1 MTTAV
6 NHRGLKTYVM
16 GSDAEAGSPEK
27 AADPLLSVRYLERKY
42 MIQEKYARILEL
54 DKILEQLAELTCCEA
69 ARVRVMQIKPS
80 DNLRIVQDETTKT
93 NDAFMLAAHFGTPSF
108 GKMDDP
114 AEHLKLAQIGGI
126 LTPFALLNIAAIL
139 RQTRLLLD
147 WYAQCANMQNSLKPV
162 FGQLTANKTI
172 EKRISEVFV
181 SEEEIADTASDEL
194 YSIRKKIRSIGSR
207 IRETLDKMIRSS
219 SYQKALQE
227 NIVTMRDGRY
237 VVPVKAEYKSAISG
251 LVHDTSSSGAT
262 LFIEP
267 MSVVEANNDIR
278 VLKAK
283 EKAEIERILQEI
295 SAECGAQAGLIS
307 SDFETLITLNIYF
320 AKARLAER
328 MNAVMPQITDSGMIR
343 LNKAR
348 HPLIGKDKVV
358 PISLTLGEDYTSLV
372 VTGPNTGG
380 KTVTLKTIGLLT
392 LMTMCGL
399 LIPVSDNS
407 TITVFKKV
415 LVDIGDEQSIAQ
427 NLSTFSAHMTNIAS
441 ILKNADEHSLILV
454 DELGSGTDPV
464 EGAALA
470 MSILEQFREKKAIVA
485 ATTHYA
491 ELKVYALET
500 EGVKNASC
508 EFDVKTLQPTY
519 RLLIGTP
526 GRSNAFEISKRIGIP
541 EEVLSRAASY
551 VASDKQ
557 SFEDVID
564 GLESARQ
571 DFEEKTA
578 ELTKRTR
585 ELAEEKDALR
595 NANQTAI
602 DEKERII
609 EKARQEARQIVESV
623 RMDANLLMDEL
634 DKLRKQKD
642 KEEFSRRVGE
652 AKSQMRGKLD
662 RLHDKANPVVVRTNE
677 DYVLPRP
684 LKKGDTVLIV
694 DIDKTGTVLQEPS
707 KTGEVLVQT
716 GMIKS
721 RVPVEN
727 LRLLDAKKA
736 QNKAPTG
743 KSMRTISSNKGGTTA
758 RGMLELDLRGQTVE
772 EAIMELDMFVNKS
785 LLSNVSQV
793 TVIHGKGTGALR
805 AAVHKYLRQCKQVKS
820 FRLGV
825 YGEGETGVTI
835 VEFK

>member
-1 MTTAV
+1 
-6 NHRGLKTYVM
+6 
-16 GSDAEAGSPEK
+16 
-27 AADPLLSVRYLERKY
+27 
-42 MIQEKYARILEL
+42 MIQEKYIRILEL
-54 DKILEQLAELTCCEA
+54 DKILGKLAELTCCEA
-69 ARVRVMQIKPS
+69 AKARVMNIKPS
-80 DNLRIVQDETTKT
+80 DNLAIVRDETAKT
-93 NDAFMLAAHFGTPSF
+93 NDAFMLSAHFGSPSF
-108 GKMDDP
+108 GKVDDP
-114 AEHLKLAQIGGI
+114 TEHLKLAQVGGI
-126 LTPFALLNIAAIL
+126 LTPYALLNIASVL

-147 WYAQCANMQNSLKPV
+147 WYAQCSNMQNSLKPV
-162 FGQLTANKTI
+162 FGLLTANKAI

-181 SEEEIADTASDEL
+181 SEEEIADQASDEL
-194 YSIRKKIRSIGSR
+194 YAIRKKIRSIGSR
-207 IRETLDKMIRSS
+207 IRETLDKMIRSA

-237 VVPVKAEYKSAISG
+237 VVPVKAEYKSAVSG
-251 LVHDTSSSGAT
+251 LVHDTSASGAT

-283 EKAEIERILQEI
+283 EKAEIERILQEL
-295 SAECGAQAGLIS
+295 SSECGAQAGLIS

-328 MNAVMPQITDSGMIR
+328 MNAVLPQITDSGVIR

-348 HPLIGKDKVV
+348 HPLIAKEKVV
-358 PISLTLGEDYTSLV
+358 PITLALGEDYTSLV

-470 MSILEQFREKKAIVA
+470 MSILEQFRGRKAIVA

-500 EGVKNASC
+500 DGVKNASC

-541 EEVLSRAASY
+541 DEVLSRAAAY

-564 GLESARQ
+564 GLESSRQ

-578 ELTKRTR
+578 ELARRTH
-585 ELAEEKDALR
+585 ELAEEKEALR

-609 EKARQEARQIVESV
+609 EKARQEARRIVEAV

-634 DKLRKQKD
+634 DKMRKQKE
-642 KEEFSRRVGE
+642 KEDFARRVGE

-662 RLHDKANPVVVRTNE
+662 RLHDKANPVVTRTNE

-684 LKKGDTVLIV
+684 LKKGDNVLLV
-694 DIDKTGTVLQEPS
+694 DIDKNGVVLQEPGKS
-707 KTGEVLVQT
+707 GEVLVQT
-716 GMIKS
+716 GLIKS
-721 RVPVEN
+721 RVPIEN
-727 LRLLDAKKA
+727 LRLLDAKKV
-736 QNKAPTG
+736 QSKAPAG
-743 KSMRTISSNKGGTTA
+743 KSMRTLTSNKGGTSA

-805 AAVHKYLRQCKQVKS
+805 AAVHKYLRQCKQVKT

>member
-1 MTTAV
+1 
-6 NHRGLKTYVM
+6 
-16 GSDAEAGSPEK
+16 
-27 AADPLLSVRYLERKY
+27 
-42 MIQEKYARILEL
+42 MIQEKYIRILEL

-69 ARVRVMQIKPS
+69 ARIRVMQIKPS
-80 DNLRIVQDETTKT
+80 DNLRIVQDETAKT

-108 GKMDDP
+108 GRMDDP
-114 AEHLKLAQIGGI
+114 TEHLKLAQVGGI
-126 LTPFALLNIAAIL
+126 LTPFALLNIASVL

-181 SEEEIADTASDEL
+181 SEEEIADTASEEL
-194 YSIRKKIRSIGSR
+194 YSIRRKIRSIGSR
-207 IRETLDKMIRSS
+207 IRETLDKMIRSA

-237 VVPVKAEYKSAISG
+237 VVPVKAEYKSAVSG

-328 MNAVMPQITDSGMIR
+328 MNAVMPQITDSGIIR

-348 HPLIGKDKVV
+348 HPLIDRDKVV
-358 PISLTLGEDYTSLV
+358 PVSLTLGEDYTSLV

-470 MSILEQFREKKAIVA
+470 MSILEQFREKRAIVA

-500 EGVKNASC
+500 KGVKNASC

-571 DFEEKTA
+571 DFEEKTT
-578 ELTKRTR
+578 ELARQAR

-602 DEKERII
+602 DDKERII

-642 KEEFSRRVGE
+642 KEDFSRRVGE

-684 LKKGDTVLIV
+684 LKKGDSVLIV
-694 DIDKTGTVLQEPS
+694 DIDKTGTVLQEPG

-727 LRLLDAKKA
+727 LRLLDAKK
-736 QNKAPTG
+736 QRSKAPAG
-743 KSMRTISSNKGGTTA
+743 KSMRTISSTKDNTTA

-805 AAVHKYLRQCKQVKS
+805 AAVHKYLRQCKQVRT

>member
-1 MTTAV
+1 
-6 NHRGLKTYVM
+6 
-16 GSDAEAGSPEK
+16 
-27 AADPLLSVRYLERKY
+27 
-42 MIQEKYARILEL
+42 MIQEKYIRILEL

-69 ARVRVMQIKPS
+69 ARIRVMQIKPS
-80 DNLRIVQDETTKT
+80 DNLRIVQDETAKT

-108 GKMDDP
+108 GRMDDP
-114 AEHLKLAQIGGI
+114 TEHLKLAQVGGI
-126 LTPFALLNIAAIL
+126 LTPFALLNIASVL

-147 WYAQCANMQNSLKPV
+147 WYAQCANMQNSLKLV

-181 SEEEIADTASDEL
+181 SEEEIADTASEEL
-194 YSIRKKIRSIGSR
+194 YSIRRKIRSIGSR
-207 IRETLDKMIRSS
+207 IRETLDKMIRSA

-237 VVPVKAEYKSAISG
+237 VVPVKAEYKSAVSG

-307 SDFETLITLNIYF
+307 SDFEMLITLNIYF

-328 MNAVMPQITDSGMIR
+328 MNAVMPQITDSGIIR

-348 HPLIGKDKVV
+348 HPLIDRDKVV
-358 PISLTLGEDYTSLV
+358 PVSLTLGDDYTSLV

-470 MSILEQFREKKAIVA
+470 MSILEQFREKRAIVA

-557 SFEDVID
+557 SFEDVIV

-571 DFEEKTA
+571 DFEGKTA
-578 ELTKRTR
+578 ELARQAR

-602 DEKERII
+602 DDKERII

-642 KEEFSRRVGE
+642 KEDFSRRVGE

-684 LKKGDTVLIV
+684 LKKGDSVLIV
-694 DIDKTGTVLQEPS
+694 DIDKTGTVLQEPG

-727 LRLLDAKKA
+727 LRLLDAKK
-736 QNKAPTG
+736 QRSKAPAG
-743 KSMRTISSNKGGTTA
+743 KSMRTISSTKDNTTA

-805 AAVHKYLRQCKQVKS
+805 AAVHKYLRQCKQVRT

>member
-1 MTTAV
+1 
-6 NHRGLKTYVM
+6 
-16 GSDAEAGSPEK
+16 
-27 AADPLLSVRYLERKY
+27 
-42 MIQEKYARILEL
+42 MIQEKYTRILEL
-54 DKILEQLAELTCCEA
+54 DKILAQLAELTCCDT
-69 ARVRVMQIKPS
+69 ARARVMQIKPS
-80 DNLRIVQDETTKT
+80 DNLRIVQDETAKT
-93 NDAFMLAAHFGTPSF
+93 NDAFMLGAHFGTPSF

-114 AEHLKLAQIGGI
+114 TEHLKLAQVGGI
-126 LTPFALLNIAAIL
+126 LTPFALLNIASIL

-147 WYAQCANMQNSLKPV
+147 WYAQCANMHNSLKPV
-162 FGQLTANKTI
+162 FGLLTANKTI

-194 YSIRKKIRSIGSR
+194 YSIRKKIRSIGSG
-207 IRETLDKMIRSS
+207 IRETLDKMIRSA

-237 VVPVKAEYKSAISG
+237 VVPVKAEYKSMVSG
-251 LVHDTSSSGAT
+251 LVHDTSASGAT

-283 EKAEIERILQEI
+283 EKAEIERILQEL

-348 HPLIGKDKVV
+348 HPLIAKEKVV
-358 PISLTLGEDYTSLV
+358 PVSLSLGGDYTSLV
-372 VTGPNTGG
+372 ITGPNTGG

-399 LIPVSDNS
+399 LIPVSNNS
-407 TITVFKKV
+407 IITVFKKV

-441 ILKNADEHSLILV
+441 ILQNADAKSLILA

-470 MSILEQFREKKAIVA
+470 TAILEQFREKKAIVA

-500 EGVKNASC
+500 TGVRNASC

-526 GRSNAFEISKRIGIP
+526 GRSNAFEISRRIGIP

-609 EKARQEARQIVESV
+609 QKARQEAQQIVDSV

-642 KEEFSRRVGE
+642 KEEFSRRVSE

-662 RLHDKANPVVVRTNE
+662 RLHDKANPVLVRTNE

-684 LKKGDTVLIV
+684 LKKGDNVLIV
-694 DIDKTGTVLQEPS
+694 DIDKTGIVLQEPG

-716 GMIKS
+716 GMIRS
-721 RVPVEN
+721 RVPLSN
-727 LRLLDAKKA
+727 LRLLNEQKVKP
-736 QNKAPTG
+736 KAPMG

-793 TVIHGKGTGALR
+793 TIIHGKGTGALR

>member
-1 MTTAV
+1 M
-6 NHRGLKTYVM
+6 
-16 GSDAEAGSPEK
+16 
-27 AADPLLSVRYLERKY
+27 
-42 MIQEKYARILEL
+42 
-54 DKILEQLAELTCCEA
+54 
-69 ARVRVMQIKPS
+69 
-80 DNLRIVQDETTKT
+80 
-93 NDAFMLAAHFGTPSF
+93 
-108 GKMDDP
+108 
-114 AEHLKLAQIGGI
+114 
-126 LTPFALLNIAAIL
+126 
-139 RQTRLLLD
+139 
-147 WYAQCANMQNSLKPV
+147 
-162 FGQLTANKTI
+162 
-172 EKRISEVFV
+172 
-181 SEEEIADTASDEL
+181 
-194 YSIRKKIRSIGSR
+194 
-207 IRETLDKMIRSS
+207 
-219 SYQKALQE
+219 
-227 NIVTMRDGRY
+227 
-237 VVPVKAEYKSAISG
+237 
-251 LVHDTSSSGAT
+251 
-262 LFIEP
+262 
-267 MSVVEANNDIR
+267 
-278 VLKAK
+278 
-283 EKAEIERILQEI
+283 
-295 SAECGAQAGLIS
+295 
-307 SDFETLITLNIYF
+307 
-320 AKARLAER
+320 
-328 MNAVMPQITDSGMIR
+328 
-343 LNKAR
+343 
-348 HPLIGKDKVV
+348 
-358 PISLTLGEDYTSLV
+358 
-372 VTGPNTGG
+372 
-380 KTVTLKTIGLLT
+380 
-392 LMTMCGL
+392 
-399 LIPVSDNS
+399 
-407 TITVFKKV
+407 

-470 MSILEQFREKKAIVA
+470 MSILEQFREKRAIVA

-508 EFDVKTLQPTY
+508 ELDVKTLRPTY

-578 ELTKRTR
+578 ELARQAR

-602 DEKERII
+602 DDKERII

-642 KEEFSRRVGE
+642 KEDFSRRVGE
-652 AKSQMRGKLD
+652 VKSQMRGKLD

-684 LKKGDTVLIV
+684 LKKGDPVLIV
-694 DIDKTGTVLQEPS
+694 DIDKTGTVLQEPG

-727 LRLLDAKKA
+727 LRLLDAKK
-736 QNKAPTG
+736 QRSKAPAG
-743 KSMRTISSNKGGTTA
+743 KSMRTISSTKDNTTA

-805 AAVHKYLRQCKQVKS
+805 AAVHKYLRQCKQVRT

>member
-1 MTTAV
+1 
-6 NHRGLKTYVM
+6 
-16 GSDAEAGSPEK
+16 
-27 AADPLLSVRYLERKY
+27 
-42 MIQEKYARILEL
+42 MIQEKYTRILEL
-54 DKILEQLAELTCCEA
+54 DKILAQLAELTCCET
-69 ARVRVMQIKPS
+69 ARACVMQIKPS
-80 DNLRIVQDETTKT
+80 DNLRIVQDETAKT

-114 AEHLKLAQIGGI
+114 TEHLKLAQVGGI
-126 LTPFALLNIAAIL
+126 LTPFALLNIASIL

-147 WYAQCANMQNSLKPV
+147 WYAQCANMHNSLKPV
-162 FGQLTANKTI
+162 FGLLTANKTI

-194 YSIRKKIRSIGSR
+194 YSIRKKIRSIGSG
-207 IRETLDKMIRSS
+207 IRETLDKMIRSE

-237 VVPVKAEYKSAISG
+237 VVPVKAEYKSMVSG
-251 LVHDTSSSGAT
+251 LVHDTSASGAT

-283 EKAEIERILQEI
+283 EKAEIERILQEL

-348 HPLIGKDKVV
+348 HPLIAKEKVV
-358 PISLTLGEDYTSLV
+358 PVSLSLGGDYTSLV
-372 VTGPNTGG
+372 ITGPNTGG

-399 LIPVSDNS
+399 LIPVSNNS
-407 TITVFKKV
+407 IITVFKKV

-441 ILKNADEHSLILV
+441 ILQNADAKSLILA

-470 MSILEQFREKKAIVA
+470 TAILEQFREKKAIVA

-500 EGVKNASC
+500 TGVRNASC

-526 GRSNAFEISKRIGIP
+526 GRSNAFEISRRIGIP

-609 EKARQEARQIVESV
+609 QKARQEAQQIVDSV

-642 KEEFSRRVGE
+642 KEEFSRRVSE

-662 RLHDKANPVVVRTNE
+662 RLHDKANPVLVRTNE

-684 LKKGDTVLIV
+684 LKKGDNVLIV
-694 DIDKTGTVLQEPS
+694 DIDKTGIVLQEPG

-716 GMIKS
+716 GMIRS
-721 RVPVEN
+721 RVPLSN
-727 LRLLDAKKA
+727 LRLLNEQKVKP
-736 QNKAPTG
+736 KAPMG

-793 TVIHGKGTGALR
+793 TIIHGKGTGALR

>member
-1 MTTAV
+1 
-6 NHRGLKTYVM
+6 
-16 GSDAEAGSPEK
+16 
-27 AADPLLSVRYLERKY
+27 
-42 MIQEKYARILEL
+42 MIQEKYTRILEL
-54 DKILEQLAELTCCEA
+54 DKILAQLAELTCCET
-69 ARVRVMQIKPS
+69 ARARVMQIKPS
-80 DNLRIVQDETTKT
+80 DNLRIVQDETAKT

-114 AEHLKLAQIGGI
+114 TEHLKLAQVGGI
-126 LTPFALLNIAAIL
+126 LTPFALLNIASIL

-147 WYAQCANMQNSLKPV
+147 WYAQCANMHNSLKPV
-162 FGQLTANKTI
+162 FGLLTANKTI

-194 YSIRKKIRSIGSR
+194 YSIRKKIRSIGSG
-207 IRETLDKMIRSS
+207 IRETLDKMIRSA

-237 VVPVKAEYKSAISG
+237 VVPVKAEYKSMVSG
-251 LVHDTSSSGAT
+251 LVHDTSASGAT

-283 EKAEIERILQEI
+283 EKAEIERILQEL

-348 HPLIGKDKVV
+348 HPLIAKEKVV
-358 PISLTLGEDYTSLV
+358 PVSLSLGGDYTSLV
-372 VTGPNTGG
+372 ITGPNTGG

-399 LIPVSDNS
+399 LIPVSNNS
-407 TITVFKKV
+407 IITVFKKV

-441 ILKNADEHSLILV
+441 ILQNADAKSLILA

-470 MSILEQFREKKAIVA
+470 TAILEQFREKKAIVA

-500 EGVKNASC
+500 TGVRNASC

-526 GRSNAFEISKRIGIP
+526 GRSNAFEISRRIGIP

-609 EKARQEARQIVESV
+609 QKARQEAQQIVDSV

-662 RLHDKANPVVVRTNE
+662 RLHDKANPVLVRTNE

-684 LKKGDTVLIV
+684 LKKGDNVLIV
-694 DIDKTGTVLQEPS
+694 DIDKTGIVLQEPG

-716 GMIKS
+716 GMIRS
-721 RVPVEN
+721 RVPLSN
-727 LRLLDAKKA
+727 LRLLNEQKVKP
-736 QNKAPTG
+736 KAPMG

-793 TVIHGKGTGALR
+793 TIIHGKGTGALR

>member
-1 MTTAV
+1 
-6 NHRGLKTYVM
+6 
-16 GSDAEAGSPEK
+16 
-27 AADPLLSVRYLERKY
+27 
-42 MIQEKYARILEL
+42 MIQEKYIRILEL

-69 ARVRVMQIKPS
+69 ARIRVMQIKPS
-80 DNLRIVQDETTKT
+80 DNLRIVQDETAKT

-108 GKMDDP
+108 GRMDDP
-114 AEHLKLAQIGGI
+114 TEHLKLAQVGGI
-126 LTPFALLNIAAIL
+126 LTPFALLNIAAVL

-181 SEEEIADTASDEL
+181 SEEEIADTASEEL
-194 YSIRKKIRSIGSR
+194 YSIRRKIRSIGSR
-207 IRETLDKMIRSS
+207 IRETLDKMIRSA

-237 VVPVKAEYKSAISG
+237 VVPVKAEYKSAVSG

-328 MNAVMPQITDSGMIR
+328 MNAVMPQITDSGIIR

-348 HPLIGKDKVV
+348 HPLIDRDKVV
-358 PISLTLGEDYTSLV
+358 PVSLTLGEDYTSLV

-470 MSILEQFREKKAIVA
+470 MSILEQFREKRAIVA

-500 EGVKNASC
+500 KGVKNASC

-578 ELTKRTR
+578 ELARQAR

-602 DEKERII
+602 DDKERII

-642 KEEFSRRVGE
+642 KEDFSQRVGE
-652 AKSQMRGKLD
+652 VKSQMRGKLD

-684 LKKGDTVLIV
+684 LKKGDSVLIV
-694 DIDKTGTVLQEPS
+694 DIDKTGIVLQEPG

-727 LRLLDAKKA
+727 LRLLDAKK
-736 QNKAPTG
+736 QRSKAPAG
-743 KSMRTISSNKGGTTA
+743 KSMRTISSTKDNTTA

-805 AAVHKYLRQCKQVKS
+805 AAVHKYLRQCKQVKA

>member
-1 MTTAV
+1 M
-6 NHRGLKTYVM
+6 
-16 GSDAEAGSPEK
+16 
-27 AADPLLSVRYLERKY
+27 LSVGYLERND
-42 MIQEKYARILEL
+42 MIQEKYIRILEL

-69 ARVRVMQIKPS
+69 ARIRVMQIKPS
-80 DNLRIVQDETTKT
+80 DNLRIVQDETAKT

-108 GKMDDP
+108 GRMDDP
-114 AEHLKLAQIGGI
+114 TEHLKLAQVGGI
-126 LTPFALLNIAAIL
+126 LTPFALLNIAAVL

-181 SEEEIADTASDEL
+181 SEEEIADTASEEL
-194 YSIRKKIRSIGSR
+194 YSIRRKIRSIGSR
-207 IRETLDKMIRSS
+207 IRETLDKMIRSA

-237 VVPVKAEYKSAISG
+237 VVPVKAEYKSAVSG

-328 MNAVMPQITDSGMIR
+328 MNAVMPQITDSGIIR

-348 HPLIGKDKVV
+348 HPLIDRDKVV
-358 PISLTLGEDYTSLV
+358 PVSLTLGEDYTSLV

-470 MSILEQFREKKAIVA
+470 MSILEQFREKRAIVA

-500 EGVKNASC
+500 KGVKNASC

-578 ELTKRTR
+578 ELARQAR

-602 DEKERII
+602 DDKERII

-642 KEEFSRRVGE
+642 KEDFSQRVGE
-652 AKSQMRGKLD
+652 VKSQMRGKLD

-684 LKKGDTVLIV
+684 LKKGDSVLIV
-694 DIDKTGTVLQEPS
+694 DIDKTGIVLQEPG

-727 LRLLDAKKA
+727 LRLLDAKK
-736 QNKAPTG
+736 QRSKAPAG
-743 KSMRTISSNKGGTTA
+743 KSMRTISSTKDNTTA

-805 AAVHKYLRQCKQVKS
+805 AAVHKYLRQCKQVKA

>member
-1 MTTAV
+1 
-6 NHRGLKTYVM
+6 
-16 GSDAEAGSPEK
+16 
-27 AADPLLSVRYLERKY
+27 
-42 MIQEKYARILEL
+42 MIQEKYTRILEL
-54 DKILEQLAELTCCEA
+54 DKILAQLAELTCCET
-69 ARVRVMQIKPS
+69 ARARVMQIKPS
-80 DNLRIVQDETTKT
+80 DNLRIVQDETAKT

-114 AEHLKLAQIGGI
+114 TEHLKLAQVGGI

-147 WYAQCANMQNSLKPV
+147 WYAQCANMHNSLKPV
-162 FGQLTANKTI
+162 FGLLTANKTI

-194 YSIRKKIRSIGSR
+194 YSIRKKIRSIGSG
-207 IRETLDKMIRSS
+207 IRETLDKMIRSA

-237 VVPVKAEYKSAISG
+237 VVPVKAEYKSMVSG
-251 LVHDTSSSGAT
+251 LVHDTSASGAT

-283 EKAEIERILQEI
+283 EKAEIERILQEL

-328 MNAVMPQITDSGMIR
+328 MNAVMPQITDGGMIR

-348 HPLIGKDKVV
+348 HPLIAKEKVV
-358 PISLTLGEDYTSLV
+358 PVSLSLGGDYTSLV
-372 VTGPNTGG
+372 ITGPNTGG

-441 ILKNADEHSLILV
+441 ILQNADAKSLILA

-470 MSILEQFREKKAIVA
+470 TAILEQFREKKAIVA

-500 EGVKNASC
+500 TGVRNASC

-526 GRSNAFEISKRIGIP
+526 GRSNAFEISRRIGIP

-609 EKARQEARQIVESV
+609 QKARQEAQQIVDSV

-642 KEEFSRRVGE
+642 KEEFSRRVSE

-662 RLHDKANPVVVRTNE
+662 RLHDKANPVLVRTNE

-684 LKKGDTVLIV
+684 LKKGDNVLIV
-694 DIDKTGTVLQEPS
+694 DIDKTGIVLQEPG

-716 GMIKS
+716 GMIRS
-721 RVPVEN
+721 RVPLSN
-727 LRLLDAKKA
+727 LRLLNEQKVKP
-736 QNKAPTG
+736 KAPMG

-793 TVIHGKGTGALR
+793 TIIHGKGTGALR

>member
-1 MTTAV
+1 
-6 NHRGLKTYVM
+6 
-16 GSDAEAGSPEK
+16 
-27 AADPLLSVRYLERKY
+27 
-42 MIQEKYARILEL
+42 MIQEKYIQILEL

-69 ARVRVMQIKPS
+69 AKIRVMQIKPS
-80 DNLRIVQDETTKT
+80 DNLRIVQDETAKT

-108 GKMDDP
+108 GRMDDP
-114 AEHLKLAQIGGI
+114 TEHLKLAQVGGI
-126 LTPFALLNIAAIL
+126 LTPFALLNIASVL

-194 YSIRKKIRSIGSR
+194 YSIRRKIRSIGSR
-207 IRETLDKMIRSS
+207 IRETLDKMIRSA

-237 VVPVKAEYKSAISG
+237 VVPVKAEYKSAVSG

-328 MNAVMPQITDSGMIR
+328 MNAVMPQITDSGIIR

-348 HPLIGKDKVV
+348 HPLIDRDKVV
-358 PISLTLGEDYTSLV
+358 PVSLTLGEDYTSLV

-470 MSILEQFREKKAIVA
+470 MSILEQFREKRAIVA

-508 EFDVKTLQPTY
+508 EFDVKTLRPTY

-578 ELTKRTR
+578 ELARQAR

-602 DEKERII
+602 DDKERII

-642 KEEFSRRVGE
+642 KEDFSRRVGE
-652 AKSQMRGKLD
+652 VKSQMRGKLD

-684 LKKGDTVLIV
+684 LKKGDPVLIV
-694 DIDKTGTVLQEPS
+694 DIDKTGTVLQEPG

-727 LRLLDAKKA
+727 LRLLDAKK
-736 QNKAPTG
+736 QRSKAPAG
-743 KSMRTISSNKGGTTA
+743 KSMRTISSTIQ
-758 RGMLELDLRGQTVE
+758 R
-772 EAIMELDMFVNKS
+772 
-785 LLSNVSQV
+785 
-793 TVIHGKGTGALR
+793 R
-805 AAVHKYLRQCKQVKS
+805 AACSNLICAGRPSKKQS
-820 FRLGV
+820 WSWICL
-825 YGEGETGVTI
+825 
-835 VEFK
+835 

>member
-1 MTTAV
+1 
-6 NHRGLKTYVM
+6 
-16 GSDAEAGSPEK
+16 
-27 AADPLLSVRYLERKY
+27 
-42 MIQEKYARILEL
+42 MIQEKYTRILEL
-54 DKILEQLAELTCCEA
+54 DKILAQLAELTCCET
-69 ARVRVMQIKPS
+69 ARARVMQIKPS
-80 DNLRIVQDETTKT
+80 DNLRIVQDETAKT

-114 AEHLKLAQIGGI
+114 TEHLKLAQVGGI
-126 LTPFALLNIAAIL
+126 LTPFALLNIASIL

-147 WYAQCANMQNSLKPV
+147 WYAQCANMHNSLKPV
-162 FGQLTANKTI
+162 FGLLTANKTI

-194 YSIRKKIRSIGSR
+194 YSIRKKIRSIGSG
-207 IRETLDKMIRSS
+207 IRETLDKMIRSA

-237 VVPVKAEYKSAISG
+237 VVPVKAEYKSMVSG
-251 LVHDTSSSGAT
+251 LVHDTSASGAT

-283 EKAEIERILQEI
+283 EKAEIERILQEL

-348 HPLIGKDKVV
+348 HPLIAKEKVV
-358 PISLTLGEDYTSLV
+358 PVSLSLGGDYTSLV
-372 VTGPNTGG
+372 ITGPNTGG

-441 ILKNADEHSLILV
+441 ILQNADAKSLILA

-470 MSILEQFREKKAIVA
+470 TAILEQFREKKAIVA

-500 EGVKNASC
+500 TGVRNASC

-526 GRSNAFEISKRIGIP
+526 GRSNAFEISRRIGIP

-609 EKARQEARQIVESV
+609 QKARQEAQQIVDSV

-642 KEEFSRRVGE
+642 KEEFSRRVSE

-662 RLHDKANPVVVRTNE
+662 RLHDKANPVLVRTNE

-684 LKKGDTVLIV
+684 LKKGDNVLIV
-694 DIDKTGTVLQEPS
+694 DIDKTGIVLQEPG

-716 GMIKS
+716 GMIRS
-721 RVPVEN
+721 RVSLSN
-727 LRLLDAKKA
+727 LRLLNEQKVKP
-736 QNKAPTG
+736 KAPMG

-793 TVIHGKGTGALR
+793 TIIHGKGTGALR